1 MDFKQILFYTFVFI
15 LGLIVGK
22 VVKINVK
29 TSGGCPIARN
39 MLQQLK
45 QQMQSE
51 NSETYL

>member
-1 MDFKQILFYTFVFI
+1 MDYKQIFFYVFVFA

-29 TSGGCPIARN
+29 SRGGCPIARN

-45 QQMQSE
+45 QMQSE
-51 NSETYL
+51 SSETYL